1 MARIEVRD
9 VEAAYSEGPVL
20 ENVSFVLGRGEFVG
34 LIGPNG
40 AGKSTLI
47 RVASGALKARRGSV
61 LIDGIEVG
69 SIPRLELARRLA
81 VVRQEQRLEFDFT
94 VAEVVAMGR
103 IPHLG
108 RFQSEGPGDHR
119 IVEEALE
126 RTGLSPLSRRL
137 VTEISGGERQRA
149 AVARALAQQ
158 PEILLLDEPT
168 AHLDIAFQLSI
179 LDLLG
184 RLAREEGLAVLAVL
198 HDLNLASQHCHRL
211 LLLDSGRLFSDG
223 EPAAVLRRDSI
234 REVFGIEAAI
244 LPHPVSGVPCV
255 HPLNAAD
262 RIGRTGGAFPERGA

>member
-9 VEAAYSEGPVL
+9 VEAAYSQGPVL

-94 VAEVVAMGR
+94 VAEIVAMGR

-108 RFQSEGPGDHR
+108 RFQSEGPGDQR

-198 HDLNLASQHCHRL
+198 HDLNLASQHCQRL

-255 HPLNAAD
+255 HPLLAAD
-262 RIGRTGGAFPERGA
+262 EIRRTGGAIPERGA